1 MVKKVITKTNKKVNK
16 VKTNTKANT
25 VKENPIQKA
34 LLEKIAKLTH
44 IEWETWSKEL
54 AKSENLTKNKLK
66 TWKKLWVDYSSLP
79 KTQKV
84 KDLLWANKFMEIIM
98 PSEVSQN
105 KVKKQ
110 VQITKKLVNKK
121 VDKIKKSVTKSATK
135 TSLNLVKSV
144 VKQSNK
150 ITKKLESTKL
160 KNSLT
165 NSNNSNSTSLYSK
178 LDKDSFGL
186 TRNGFGEGLLE
197 AGKKNKNV
205 VALCADLTGSVKVD
219 KFADKYPNRFFEVGI
234 CEQNMMSMAAG
245 MCANGKIPLVAS
257 YAAFNPGRNW
267 DQLRVSVCYSNNNVK
282 ILGGHAGL
290 TTGPRTLPTTAM
302 VAPIP
307 MGTSSARREDALSQW
322 IASVRGTT
330 EQ

>member
-44 IEWETWSKEL
+44 IEWETWSREL

-165 NSNNSNSTSLYSK
+165 NSN
-178 LDKDSFGL
+178 
-186 TRNGFGEGLLE
+186 
-197 AGKKNKNV
+197 
-205 VALCADLTGSVKVD
+205 
-219 KFADKYPNRFFEVGI
+219 
-234 CEQNMMSMAAG
+234 
-245 MCANGKIPLVAS
+245 
-257 YAAFNPGRNW
+257 
-267 DQLRVSVCYSNNNVK
+267 
-282 ILGGHAGL
+282 
-290 TTGPRTLPTTAM
+290 
-302 VAPIP
+302 
-307 MGTSSARREDALSQW
+307 
-322 IASVRGTT
+322 
-330 EQ
+330 